1 MCGMSGK
8 AVGVPVPHMSA
19 AAHEPA
25 AQALGPRLQQRRDR
39 CEVVARR
46 VQVVAR
52 EVEAVQREVGARALE
67 LVSEHVHALQHLG
80 RYRGDVGEM

>member
-1 MCGMSGK
+1 
-8 AVGVPVPHMSA
+8 MSA

-52 EVEAVQREVGARALE
+52 EVEAVQREVGDSVSVRNLLTCLLTYLPVQREVALV
-67 LVSEHVHALQHLG
+67 LTYL
-80 RYRGDVGEM
+80 